1 MDTQYK
7 DKVRSFTD
15 LADSIAWDTCHKIYV
30 LMDKS
35 QTEQMKSYGYETLHT
50 SEEMSSEEMT
60 ETIDKWF
67 EESCSLRFISAV
79 ASGSKGDRFSDV
91 VSQFEIEFEED
102 EDEED

>member
-15 LADSIAWDTCHKIYV
+15 LADSIAWDTCHKIYI
-30 LMDKS
+30 LMDKG

-50 SEEMSSEEMT
+50 SAEMSPEEMRR
-60 ETIDKWF
+60 TIQKWF

-79 ASGSKGDRFSDV
+79 ASGSEGDKFSTIV
-91 VSQFEIEFEED
+91 GQFEIEFEED
-102 EDEED
+102 EDEDD